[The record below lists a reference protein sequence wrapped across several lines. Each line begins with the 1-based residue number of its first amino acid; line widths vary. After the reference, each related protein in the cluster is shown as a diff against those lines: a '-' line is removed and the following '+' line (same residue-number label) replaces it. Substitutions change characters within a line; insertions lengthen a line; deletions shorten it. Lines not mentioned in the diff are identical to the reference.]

1 MKLKIFNSFERFGD
15 LANITKAKEDLVRKL
30 RLLVNEERRQLER
43 DLAIKLDQLEMMK
56 KRHQVGKKKEQESK
70 RAKEQQSKRERE
82 KENKRRNFVFI

>member
-43 DLAIKLDQLEMMK
+43 DLAIKLDQLEIMK
-56 KRHQVGKKKEQESK
+56 KRHQVGEKKRKKSKRAREQESK
-70 RAKEQQSKRERE
+70 RE
-82 KENKRRNFVFI
+82 